1 MATTSNGIIYP
12 TSGDNIAPLET
23 HFANLANSV
32 NTAIDEVTGGAG
44 ATIKYGTETFTG
56 PAAANGAVTVTVTFP
71 TAFLAAPVIN
81 LSVQGNSSYVA
92 TIYGSPSLSSFVAR
106 VYRLDGSTAESLK
119 LHWTAK

>member
-44 ATIKYGTETFTG
+44 ATIKYGTQDFTG
-56 PAAANGAVTVTVTFP
+56 PAAADGSVTVTVNFP

-92 TIYGSPSLSSFVAR
+92 TVYGSPSLSSFVAR
-106 VYRLDGSTAESLK
+106 IYRLDGSTAESLK
-119 LHWTAK
+119 LHWMAK